1 MTEHTPG
8 PWVFRSDDMKI
19 IHKSGPSLTD
29 NLHIATI
36 SRQGLETDANAR
48 LIAAAPETAAERDS
62 LRLLNT
68 NLLAAQ
74 DTNNAERDRLKA
86 VNAELVE
93 ALTFVSDAC
102 TRLNDARAV
111 ATHDKEMLIEEF
123 TDIENNAR
131 AVLAKAKRETP

>member
-86 VNAELVE
+86 LNAELLA
-93 ALTFVSDAC
+93 ALELAAS
-102 TRLNDARAV
+102 
-111 ATHDKEMLIEEF
+111 EIEELHR
-123 TDIENNAR
+123 R
-131 AVLAKAKRETP
+131 AAQNDWAGYSGAHGVCVVYAGRAAIAKAKREVS